1 MEREDCHM
9 RKQEQLKIN
18 KICDGV
24 FNASMRELRRKLYG
38 EPERLRSCKAW
49 VYETKHFYVL
59 RSYNTFIACISK
71 KTDVLYDNL
80 RREYGYTS
88 TSAQHISKFSQ
99 DYGIGTWG
107 CEKRY
112 TYREV

>member
-1 MEREDCHM
+1 M
-9 RKQEQLKIN
+9 KKAEQIKIN
-18 KICDGV
+18 NICDGV
-24 FNASMRELRRKLYG
+24 FNASMRELRRQRY
-38 EPERLRSCKAW
+38 ERLVRLRTCQAY
-49 VYETKHFYVL
+49 VYETKHFYIL

-88 TSAQHISKFSQ
+88 TSAQHVSKFSH
-99 DYGIGTWG
+99 DFSIAKYG

-112 TYREV
+112 TYRDV

>member
-1 MEREDCHM
+1 MT
-9 RKQEQLKIN
+9 
-18 KICDGV
+18 V
-24 FNASMRELRRKLYG
+24 FFNASMRELRRQLYG
-38 EPERLRSCKAW
+38 EPERLRSCQAW

-80 RREYGYTS
+80 RCEYRYTN
-88 TSAQHISKFSQ
+88 TSAQHISKFSK
-99 DYGIGTWG
+99 DYSIRTWG

>member
-1 MEREDCHM
+1 MK
-9 RKQEQLKIN
+9 KQEQLKIN

-24 FNASMRELRRKLYG
+24 FNAAMRELGRKLYG
-38 EPERLRSCKAW
+38 EPERLRTCQAW
-49 VYETKHFYVL
+49 VYETKHFYIL

-71 KTDVLYDNL
+71 KTGVLYDNL
-80 RREYGYTS
+80 RREYGYTN
-88 TSAQHISKFSQ
+88 TSAQHICKFSK

-107 CEKRY
+107 CEKSY

>member
-1 MEREDCHM
+1 MK
-9 RKQEQLKIN
+9 KQEQLKIN

-24 FNASMRELRRKLYG
+24 FKASMRELRQQIYR
-38 EPERLRSCKAW
+38 EPERLRSCQAW

-80 RREYGYTS
+80 RREYGYTN
-88 TSAQHISKFSQ
+88 TSGQHISKFSKY
-99 DYGIGTWG
+99 YGIGTWG

>member
-1 MEREDCHM
+1 MN
-9 RKQEQLKIN
+9 KQEQLKIN

-24 FNASMRELRRKLYG
+24 FSAAMRELCIKRCG
-38 EPERLRSCKAW
+38 EPERLRTCQAW
-49 VYETKHFYVL
+49 VYETKHFYIL
-59 RSYNTFIACISK
+59 RSYNTCIACISK

-80 RREYGYTS
+80 RREYGYTP
-88 TSAQHISKFSQ
+88 TSAQHISKFSK

>member
-1 MEREDCHM
+1 MK
-9 RKQEQLKIN
+9 KQEQIKMN

-24 FNASMRELRRKLYG
+24 FNAALRELRRHCYG
-38 EPERLRSCKAW
+38 DVERLRGCQAW

-71 KTDVLYDNL
+71 KTDTLYDNL

-88 TSAQHISKFSQ
+88 TSAQHISKFSK
-99 DYGIGTWG
+99 DYGVGTWG
-107 CEKRY
+107 L
-112 TYREV
+112 

>member
-1 MEREDCHM
+1 MN
-9 RKQEQLKIN
+9 KQEQLKIN

-24 FNASMRELRRKLYG
+24 FNAAMRELRQKVYG
-38 EPERLRSCKAW
+38 EPERLRSCQAW

-80 RREYGYTS
+80 RRVYGYTN
-88 TSAQHISKFSQ
+88 TSAQHISKFSK
-99 DYGIGTWG
+99 DYAIGTWG

>member
-1 MEREDCHM
+1 M
-9 RKQEQLKIN
+9 KKAEQIRIN
-18 KICDGV
+18 RICDGV
-24 FNASMRELRRKLYG
+24 FNASIRELRRQMYG
-38 EPERLRSCKAW
+38 EPVRLRSCQAY
-49 VYETKHFYVL
+49 VYETKHFYIL

-88 TSAQHISKFSQ
+88 TSAQHVSKFSK
-99 DYGIGTWG
+99 DFGIATWG
-107 CEKRY
+107 CETRY